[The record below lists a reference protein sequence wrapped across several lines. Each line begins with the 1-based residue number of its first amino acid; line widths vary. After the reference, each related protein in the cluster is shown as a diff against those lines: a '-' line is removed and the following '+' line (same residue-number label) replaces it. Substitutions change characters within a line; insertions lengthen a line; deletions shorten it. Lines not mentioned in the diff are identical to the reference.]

1 MVNYGC
7 VMKYKQYIMNDKL
20 KNVNKIL
27 KDIDEI
33 FKVLDHLDNKELKE
47 NDLKKITKKSEYLK
61 KELEKN
67 CKNLDIKK

>member
-1 MVNYGC
+1 
-7 VMKYKQYIMNDKL
+7 MNDKL